1 MSRKHGSRVLLLLL
15 LSLPSVA
22 VFAQSGENTQGLS
35 VSGTVREEGTL
46 EPLPMAHV
54 TLQPT
59 SGSDI
64 RSAYSGTNGDY
75 IFTGLQS
82 EDYYVNVNLT
92 GYQPARIEIS
102 LFGKNMM
109 NANLY
114 LHRIAP
120 ENTTGPADPITAHQ
134 LSVPDKA
141 RDFFDKG
148 VKLLTS
154 AKPNYQRAVVQFQ
167 RAIEEYS
174 TYYEAY
180 AEMGI
185 AYHHMGQT
193 PDAEQA
199 LRKAIDL
206 SSSQYPDALFLLA
219 EMLDDLNRYAE
230 AEPIARQGIK
240 VEESSWRGHLCLA
253 RALAG
258 LKRARE
264 AEVSAL
270 QASELKPDA
279 KEIFLVLGN
288 IHIQEHNYESVIK
301 DFDAYLRLEPAG
313 PLSDAVRQSED
324 QARRALRKTQPDVAQ
339 PAPKP

>member
-1 MSRKHGSRVLLLLL
+1 MCVRHGSRLLLFLA
-15 LSLPSVA
+15 LSFAGVA
-22 VFAQSGENTQGLS
+22 AHPQSGENTRGLS
-35 VSGTVREEGTL
+35 ASGVVREEGTL

-59 SGSDI
+59 SSSDT
-64 RSAYSGTNGDY
+64 RSVFSGTDGDY
-75 IFTGLQS
+75 MFTGLDS
-82 EDYYVNVNLT
+82 EDYYIDVELK
-92 GYQPARIEIS
+92 GYQPARLS
-102 LFGKNMM
+102 VTVFGKPLM
-109 NANLY
+109 NANFY
-114 LHRIAP
+114 LRRIAP
-120 ENTTGPADPITAHQ
+120 ENTAGPSDPITAHQ

-141 RDFFDKG
+141 RDSFDKG

-324 QARRALRKTQPDVAQ
+324 QARRALQKTQPDVQ
-339 PAPKP
+339 PARKP